1 MKGKLLCSVAA
12 ALLSF
17 SSASYAAGIFS
28 TSNLKVGSTNLSISN
43 NGKVL
48 TKTDASTGKWL
59 GQQNFASFYGMMFV
73 PERDVLL
80 VSGVLEGGSSS
91 VLVKIKKTGGTGQ
104 NMFALKADGGSVEN
118 YNYRIGSQAIVARS
132 MSYENGKLFINNG
145 KGVIY
150 KIADV
155 GGSGY
160 NMFALVNETSCES
173 MPNYNYFLGCSY
185 E

>member
-1 MKGKLLCSVAA
+1 
-12 ALLSF
+12 
-17 SSASYAAGIFS
+17 
-28 TSNLKVGSTNLSISN
+28 
-43 NGKVL
+43 
-48 TKTDASTGKWL
+48 
-59 GQQNFASFYGMMFV
+59 
-73 PERDVLL
+73 
-80 VSGVLEGGSSS
+80 
-91 VLVKIKKTGGTGQ
+91 
-104 NMFALKADGGSVEN
+104 MFALKADGGSVEN

-150 KIADV
+150 KIVDV